1 MNIKYGSRGTG
12 YVYKF
17 ESRSDLRLFIKMNPE
32 LYDVADEMLDAY
44 NDRGWNSFR
53 FFRSMLGKLDWG
65 NMREEDYVSIGY
77 EVIRF
82 ARQRT
87 E

>member
-1 MNIKYGSRGTG
+1 MNIKYGSKGTG

-32 LYDVADEMLDAY
+32 LYDMADEMLDSY
-44 NDRGWNSFR
+44 IGNFNSFR
-53 FFRSMLGKLDWG
+53 FFRSMFGKLDYG
-65 NMREEDYVSIGY
+65 NMREEDYISIGY
-77 EVIRF
+77 KVIRF
-82 ARQRT
+82 VGQRS

>member
-1 MNIKYGSRGTG
+1 MDIKYGSRGTG

-32 LYDVADEMLDAY
+32 LYDMADEVLDSY
-44 NDRGWNSFR
+44 TDTWNSFR
-53 FFRSMLGKLDWG
+53 FFRGMFGKLDYG
-65 NMREEDYVSIGY
+65 NMREKDYVLMGY

-82 ARQRT
+82 VRQRT

>member
-1 MNIKYGSRGTG
+1 MDIKYGSRGTG

-32 LYDVADEMLDAY
+32 LYDMADEMLDSY
-44 NDRGWNSFR
+44 TDNWNSFR
-53 FFRSMLGKLDWG
+53 FFRGILGRISYG
-65 NMREEDYVSIGY
+65 NMREKDYVSLGY

>member
-1 MNIKYGSRGTG
+1 MDIKYGSKGTG

-32 LYDVADEMLDAY
+32 LYNVADEMLDSY
-44 NDRGWNSFR
+44 TDNWNSFR
-53 FFRSMLGKLDWG
+53 FFRSMLGRLDWG
-65 NMREEDYVSIGY
+65 NMREEDYVSLGY

>member
-32 LYDVADEMLDAY
+32 LYDEADEMLGSY
-44 NDRGWNSFR
+44 NRGWNSFR
-53 FFRSMLGKLDWG
+53 FFRIMFGKLDWG
-65 NMREEDYVSIGY
+65 NMREEDYVSMGY
-77 EVIRF
+77 EVIGF
-82 ARQRT
+82 TGQRT

>member
-17 ESRSDLRLFIKMNPE
+17 ENKSDLRLFIKMNPE
-32 LYDVADEMLDAY
+32 LCDIADEMLDSY
-44 NDRGWNSFR
+44 TDDWNSFR
-53 FFRSMLGKLDWG
+53 FFRKLGRVSWG
-65 NMREEDYVSIGY
+65 NMRKEDYVSLGY
-77 EVIRF
+77 KVIRF
-82 ARQRT
+82 VRQRT

>member
-1 MNIKYGSRGTG
+1 MDIKYGSRGTG

-32 LYDVADEMLDAY
+32 LYNEADEMLGSY
-44 NDRGWNSFR
+44 NRGWNSFR
-53 FFRSMLGKLDWG
+53 FFRSMFGKLDWG
-65 NMREEDYVSIGY
+65 NMREGDYVSMGY

>member
-1 MNIKYGSRGTG
+1 MDIKYGSRGTG

-32 LYDVADEMLDAY
+32 LYDMADEMLDSY
-44 NDRGWNSFR
+44 IGNFNSFR
-53 FFRSMLGKLDWG
+53 FFRGMLGRLDWG
-65 NMREEDYVSIGY
+65 NMREEDYVLLGY